1 MGREEIFSKLN
12 IKDYNNELEKILEKK
27 SFSEG
32 TKNILL
38 NILYKMETSY
48 DDYNKVKVYTNTKK
62 DMLEEMLKIIQ
73 EDCNEI
79 ELVKPKLNEETKLG
93 DKKFIVEDNKIISYP
108 NEKTVCYG
116 LYNLAKNKLGIKPK
130 YNFLKRPLE
139 KLLNKGK
146 IIDTEEIIRD
156 FDGWSWNV
164 VVDEI
169 ENYICNI
176 VYQNIKIL
184 IGNDFL
190 QEQINR
196 SKELDFIEELDL
208 RLKLN
213 YGEELAQ
220 RILNSLYKISI
231 LEEIKADNK
240 KLKDFIK
247 IEKIMNKDLEKISN
261 KKQYLQD
268 LANEKKKINREIK
281 RIDEIMS
288 DSRVLRKEFME
299 GNLRREKKIFSL
311 SDYTDLLQD
320 RREKLFAKLKKCSK
334 LMEPFTYVQMKLKLD
349 ENVKLFE
356 ELNLNE
362 YNEKQIFIEV
372 INLQKSF
379 LKAFNKTLKKIETK
393 KDVLEKIFVFRYYK
407 LIPVNEGDLIKDV
420 NELKTELKKTEKY
433 LITKA
438 CNLRAIN
445 ILCKNVEKNYEIISS
460 IFNYRIIDLEEILL
474 EMKKNNDKFVLKVY
488 DDNAIAGILQYE
500 NNEEINI
507 KLNKKIK
514 LFI

>member
-12 IKDYNNELEKILEKK
+12 IRDYNNELEKILEKK

-38 NILYKMETSY
+38 NILYKMETAY
-48 DDYNKVKVYTNTKK
+48 DDYNKVKVHTNGKK
-62 DMLEEMLKIIQ
+62 DMLGEMLRIIE

-93 DKKFIVEDNKIISYP
+93 DKKFIVENNKIISYP

-116 LYNLAKNKLGIKPK
+116 LYNLEKNRLKIKTK
-130 YNFLKRPLE
+130 YGFLKRPLE

-146 IIDTEEIIRD
+146 VIDAEEIVRD

-164 VVDEI
+164 VTEEI
-169 ENYICNI
+169 ENYICNV

-184 IGNDFL
+184 VGNEFL
-190 QEQINR
+190 QEQIDR
-196 SKELDFIEELDL
+196 SEESDFVEELEL

-213 YGEELAQ
+213 YGEELTQ
-220 RILNSLYKISI
+220 KILTSLYKISI
-231 LEEIKADNK
+231 LEEIKNDNK

-247 IEKIMNKDLEKISN
+247 IEKIMRKDLEKITN
-261 KKQYLQD
+261 KKQYLQE
-268 LANEKKKINREIK
+268 LADEKKKISIEIK
-281 RIDEIMS
+281 RIDEIMN
-288 DSRVLRKEFME
+288 DSQILRKEFMQ

-311 SDYTDLLQD
+311 SDYTDLLQS
-320 RREKLFAKLKKCSK
+320 RKEKLLIKLKKCSK
-334 LMEPFTYVQMKLKLD
+334 LMEPFTYVQMKLKLK
-349 ENVKLFE
+349 ENVELFE
-356 ELNLNE
+356 SINLSN
-362 YNEKQIFIEV
+362 YNEKQLDLEMID
-372 INLQKSF
+372 LQKNF
-379 LKAFNKTLKKIETK
+379 LKAFNKTLKNIENK
-393 KDVLEKIFVFRYYK
+393 KDIIEKIFVFRYYK
-407 LIPVNEGDLIKDV
+407 LIPENTEKLIKDIE
-420 NELKTELKKTEKY
+420 ELKPEIKKTEKY

-445 ILCKNVEKNYEIISS
+445 ILCNNVDKNYEMTSR

-474 EMKKNNDKFVLKVY
+474 EMKKNDGKFTLKIY
-488 DDNAIAGILQYE
+488 DDNAIAGTLQYE
-500 NNEEINI
+500 ENEEFNI
-507 KLNKKIK
+507 KLNKKTK